1 MPSLCALN
9 CAVRSLRWPWNL
21 CENRVLRSA
30 QALRHCRLCCSRM
43 YWCWGKSLLRCLASA
58 VVARRRFV
66 CSVRKKKRSQCQ
78 HRCRRPHAPSHSYVS
93 PGQVRPRPQSAMSQ
107 PVFSFSLSLW
117 KVLESLVAQHRLAAV
132 RSSQMQIQT
141 PGFSASKR
149 FARTTARSTAQ
160 GEKDS
165 RDQLSRTNCL
175 QSTRVQLKGK
185 HRRQRVR

>member
-1 MPSLCALN
+1 MISAAKIVRTPGCSLPSLCALN

-78 HRCRRPHAPSHSYVS
+78 HRCRRRHAPSHSYVS
-93 PGQVRPRPQSAMSQ
+93 PGQVRPRPQPTMSQ
-107 PVFSFSLSLW
+107 PVFSLSPW
-117 KVLESLVAQHRLAAV
+117 KNLESLVAQHRLAAV
-132 RSSQMQIQT
+132 RRCRRRHPSFR
-141 PGFSASKR
+141 PANASLAQQHAAQHRAKR
-149 FARTTARSTAQ
+149 TVETNARAPIACRARGYS
-160 GEKDS
+160 
-165 RDQLSRTNCL
+165 
-175 QSTRVQLKGK
+175 
-185 HRRQRVR
+185 